1 MKKLTPSKN
10 KKIPTIKE
18 YAQTLSD
25 IKKHIKAAQI
35 KAALAA
41 NKELLKLYWYI
52 GNTISEK
59 QQLSSWGSNIIE
71 KLAHDLQNS
80 CPGIAGFSRTNVFQ
94 MKAFFEAYEKIPQL
108 VGQFE
113 ELPIFNIPWGHNAI
127 LLEKPKNTGE
137 RLWYAKKTI
146 ANG

>member
-1 MKKLTPSKN
+1 LIVTLVKLVVYLS
-10 KKIPTIKE
+10 IIKE

-59 QQLSSWGSNIIE
+59 QQLSAWGSNIIE
-71 KLAHDLQNS
+71 KLAYDLQNS
-80 CPGIAGFSRTNVFQ
+80 FPGMAGFSKRNIFRIR
-94 MKAFFEAYEKIPQL
+94 AFYLVYEKVPQA
-108 VGQFE
+108 VTQIE
-113 ELPIFNIPWGHNAI
+113 TLPIFNIPLNIG
-127 LLEKPKNTGE
+127 KNC
-137 RLWYAKKTI
+137 
-146 ANG
+146 